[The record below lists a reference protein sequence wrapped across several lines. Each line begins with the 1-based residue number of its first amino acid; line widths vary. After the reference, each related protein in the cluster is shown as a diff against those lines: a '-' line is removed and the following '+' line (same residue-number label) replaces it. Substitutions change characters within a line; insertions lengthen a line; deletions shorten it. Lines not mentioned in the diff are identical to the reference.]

1 MEVSGQIH
9 APAALYV
16 VAEEIR
22 STNLGNKDRLNLNK
36 VIWNVKDKFKSRDSS
51 VGIALGYGLDDRD
64 SRVQLPANAWSY
76 ISTPPIGLQGM
87 VLS

>member
-36 VIWNVKDKFKSRDSS
+36 VI
-51 VGIALGYGLDDRD
+51 
-64 SRVQLPANAWSY
+64 
-76 ISTPPIGLQGM
+76 
-87 VLS
+87 